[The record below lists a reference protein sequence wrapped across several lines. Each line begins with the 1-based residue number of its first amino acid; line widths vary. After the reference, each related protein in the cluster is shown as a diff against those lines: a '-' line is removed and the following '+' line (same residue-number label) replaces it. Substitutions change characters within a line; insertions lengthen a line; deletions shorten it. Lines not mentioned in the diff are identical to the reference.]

1 MPELPEVETIR
12 RCIEPELVGHTVTEV
27 IIRNPHLRWPVPE
40 DLRRTLSGQKIIAV
54 DRRAKYLLIGTKAG
68 TAILHLGMS
77 GRLLVCSKTR
87 PVEKHD
93 HIDLVLNNGR
103 LLRFNDARRFGCA
116 LWTSSPAMQ
125 HHLLKDLGREP
136 LEAGLTGKYLFNQ
149 SRRRSLA
156 VKEFL
161 MNSRIVVGIGNIYA
175 NEALFAAGIHPGR
188 PAGRISS
195 RRYEKLTT
203 AIKKVLQDALEQGGT
218 TLRDFC
224 DAAGNPGYFQLKLMV
239 YARAGEPCYSCG
251 AVIQHV
257 RQAQRSTYFCR
268 KCQR

>member
-12 RCIEPELVGHTVTEV
+12 RCIEPELVGQTVTEI
-27 IIRNPHLRWPVPE
+27 IIRNPNLRWPIPE
-40 DLRRTLSGQKIIAV
+40 DFSRTLPGQKIVAV
-54 DRRAKYLLIGTKAG
+54 DRRAKYLLIRTKAG
-68 TAILHLGMS
+68 TAIIHLGMS
-77 GRLLVCSKTR
+77 GRLLVCSPDR
-87 PVEKHD
+87 SVEKHD
-93 HIDLVLNNGR
+93 HIDLILNNGR

-116 LWTSSPAMQ
+116 LWTAGPAMQ
-125 HHLLKDLGREP
+125 HPLLKDLGREP
-136 LEAGLTGKYLFNQ
+136 LEDGMTGKYLFEQ

-175 NEALFAAGIHPGR
+175 NEALFAAGIN
-188 PAGRISS
+188 PARSAAHISAK
-195 RRYEKLTT
+195 RYNKLAA
-203 AIKKVLQDALEQGGT
+203 AIKTVLNDALEQGGT

-239 YARAGEPCYSCG
+239 YDRADEPCYSCG
-251 AVIQHV
+251 AAIHYV
-257 RQAQRSTYFCR
+257 RQAQRSTYFCG

>member
-12 RCIEPELVGHTVTEV
+12 RCIEPELVGKTVREV
-27 IIRNPHLRWPVPE
+27 VIRNPNLRWQVPE
-40 DLRRTLSGQKIIAV
+40 DLSRTLSGEKIIAV
-54 DRRAKYLLIGTKAG
+54 ERRAKYLLIRTKAG

-77 GRLLVCSKTR
+77 GRLRVCSKNR

-93 HIDLVLNNGR
+93 HIDLVLDNGK

-116 LWTSSPAMQ
+116 LWTAAPAAQ
-125 HHLLKDLGREP
+125 HPLLKNLGREP
-136 LEAGLTGKYLFNQ
+136 LEDGLTGKYLYDQ
-149 SRRRSLA
+149 SRRRSLS

-175 NEALFAAGIHPGR
+175 NEALFAARIHPAR

-195 RRYEKLTT
+195 KRYNKLAT
-203 AIKKVLQDALEQGGT
+203 AVKKVLEEALEQGGT

-239 YARAGEPCYSCG
+239 YGRAGEACHSCG
-251 AVIQHV
+251 AAIRYV

-268 KCQR
+268 ECQR